1 MGKEIV
7 PVNFDFNGSNIST
20 IIDGGG
26 DPWWIA
32 KEVCDVLGLTNPT
45 EALRS
50 LDDDEKNTLRIT
62 EGIQGNPNKA
72 IISESGLYSLI
83 LRSRKPEAKAFK
95 KWITS
100 EVLPTIR
107 KTGAYAADE
116 ASRLKALND
125 PSSLRGLLLVYTEK
139 VLELQPKADAFDK
152 IANADG
158 SVNGTEAAKALQVR
172 PNDLFKW
179 MSENKWIY
187 RRPGGKQWLGYQDKV
202 QQGLI
207 THKVHTVLQPDG
219 TDKIYERVL
228 ITPKGVTK
236 MAALLK
242 N

>member
-125 PSSLRGLLLVYTEK
+125 PSSLR
-139 VLELQPKADAFDK
+139 
-152 IANADG
+152 
-158 SVNGTEAAKALQVR
+158 EAR